1 MDPLTIIAIVAG
13 IILAGVVS
21 FIDDAFEK
29 MLNPIF
35 RLVGLKS
42 STGPLDIIAKNHDQ
56 FIELTITNNGKG
68 KAMLAAI
75 QVLGK
80 DGQKKYPLPCTSEIE
95 AKGEFA
101 EKKEK
106 ELRKYFLS
114 EKINP
119 GSQKIV
125 YLNSAKLDGCNLN
138 SLSVLDMDAKH
149 WSVTIE

>member
-13 IILAGVVS
+13 LILAGVVT

-42 STGPLDIIAKNHDQ
+42 STGPLDIIAKNNDQ

-80 DGQKKYPLPCTSEIE
+80 NGQKKYPLPCTSEIE

-138 SLSVLDMDAKH
+138 SFSALDMDGKY
-149 WSVTIE
+149 WSTRNS

>member
-42 STGPLDIIAKNHDQ
+42 STGPLDIIAKNNDR

-80 DGQKKYPLPCTSEIE
+80 NGQKKYPLPCTSEIE